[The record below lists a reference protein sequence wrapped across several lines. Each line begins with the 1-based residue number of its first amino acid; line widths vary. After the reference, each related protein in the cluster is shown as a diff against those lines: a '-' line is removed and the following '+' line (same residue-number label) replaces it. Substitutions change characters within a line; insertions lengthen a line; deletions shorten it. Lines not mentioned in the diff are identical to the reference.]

1 MVYDRERKG
10 PALVGTDPAA
20 NLTKDQAEH
29 IQRMLTAKCEPNQSR
44 VARGR

>member
-20 NLTKDQAEH
+20 NLTKEEAEH
-29 IQRMLTAKCEPNQSR
+29 IQRTLTAKWERHQNRS
-44 VARGR
+44 